1 MLHIVKKDVPKTR
14 EKIIVRVLAVL
25 AALAVASIIVV
36 FAGANPIEL
45 YIGIFQGC
53 FGTIHRFAATIVKMV
68 PLLVLSLGVMVA
80 FKMRFWNIGAEGQ
93 FLMGAVGTTLVVR
106 SFPNLPLPIMLLTMI
121 LVSFVFGAV
130 WLMIPAFFKARYGTN
145 ETLFTLMLNYIALTL
160 VTALQYDFWKDPAA
174 NGMPKIANLPNNAL
188 LPNVSGFNLSILMA
202 VIIVLAMYYFMNRSK
217 RGFEI
222 SVLGESENTARY
234 IGINVTKTIMI
245 AALISGGLCGIVGM
259 MQITGVSGALSTEIT
274 GGLGFTAIIV
284 AWLSGLK
291 VPFVVMNSFA
301 FAVLLQG
308 ASYIQTAFQIPGSVA
323 EMIQAIILFFIL
335 GSEFALQYRFVS
347 DKTKSEVA

>member
-1 MLHIVKKDVPKTR
+1 MLHIVKKDVPKNR
-14 EKIIVRVLAVL
+14 EKIVVRLSAVL
-25 AALAVASIIVV
+25 AALAVASIIVLV
-36 FAGANPIEL
+36 AGANPIEL

-53 FGTIHRFAATIVKMV
+53 FGSVYRFSATIEKMV

-93 FLMGAVGTTLVVR
+93 FQMGAVGTTLVVR
-106 SFPNLPLPIMLLTMI
+106 LLPDLPLPIMLVLMI
-121 LVSFVFGAV
+121 VASFAFGAV
-130 WLMIPAFFKARYGTN
+130 WLMIPAFFKARFGTN

-174 NGMPKIANLPNNAL
+174 NGMPKIANLPENAL
-188 LPNVSGFNLSILMA
+188 LPSVSGFNLSILMA
-202 VIIVLAMYYFMNRSK
+202 VVIILAMYYFTNRSK
-217 RGFEI
+217 IGFEI
-222 SVLGESENTARY
+222 AVLGESENTARY
-234 IGINVTKTIMI
+234 IGINVTKTIII
-245 AALISGGLCGIVGM
+245 AALVSGGLCGIVGM
-259 MQITGVSGALSTEIT
+259 MQTTGVSGALSTEIT

-291 VPFVVMNSFA
+291 VPFVVVNSFA

-335 GSEFALQYRFVS
+335 GSEFVLQYRFVS

>member
-1 MLHIVKKDVPKTR
+1 MLHIVKKDVPKTQD
-14 EKIIVRVLAVL
+14 KVMVRILSVA
-25 AALAVASIIVV
+25 AALVVASIIVI

-53 FGTIHRFAATIVKMV
+53 FGSVHRFGATIEKMV
-68 PLLVLSLGVMVA
+68 PLLILSLGVMVA

-93 FLMGAVGTTLVVR
+93 FLMGAVGTTLIVR
-106 SFPNLPLPIMLLTMI
+106 LFPDLPLPIMLLFMLI
-121 LVSFVFGAV
+121 VSFIFGAV
-130 WLMIPAFFKARYGTN
+130 WLMIPAFFKARFGTN
-145 ETLFTLMLNYIALTL
+145 ETLFTLMLNYLALTL

-174 NGMPKIANLPNNAL
+174 NGMPKIANLPENAL
-188 LPNVSGFNLSILMA
+188 LPSISGFNLGILIAIM
-202 VIIVLAMYYFMNRSK
+202 VVLVMYFFMNHSK
-217 RGFEI
+217 IGFEI
-222 SVLGESENTARY
+222 AVLGESENTARY
-234 IGINVTKTIMI
+234 IGINVTRTMII
-245 AALISGGLCGIVGM
+245 AALVSGGLCGIVGM
-259 MQITGVSGALSTEIT
+259 IQTTGVSGALTVEIT

-291 VPFVVMNSFA
+291 VPFVVINSFA

-335 GSEFALQYRFVS
+335 GSEFLLQYRFVS

>member
-14 EKIIVRVLAVL
+14 EKIVVRLSAVL
-25 AALAVASIIVV
+25 AALAVASVIVV

-45 YIGIFQGC
+45 YIGIVQGC
-53 FGTIHRFAATIVKMV
+53 FGSLYRFAATVEKMV

-106 SFPNLPLPIMLLTMI
+106 LLPDLPLPIMLVLMI
-121 LVSFVFGAV
+121 AVSFVFGAV
-130 WLMIPAFFKARYGTN
+130 WLMIPAFFKARFGTN

-174 NGMPKIANLPNNAL
+174 NGMPKIANLPENAL
-188 LPNVSGFNLSILMA
+188 LPSAGGFNLSILMA

-217 RGFEI
+217 IGFEI
-222 SVLGESENTARY
+222 AVLGESENTARY
-234 IGINVTKTIMI
+234 IGINVTRTIII
-245 AALISGGLCGIVGM
+245 AALVSGGLCGVVGM
-259 MQITGVSGALSTEIT
+259 MQTTGVSGALSTEIT

-291 VPFVVMNSFA
+291 VPFVVVNSFA

-335 GSEFALQYRFVS
+335 GSEFVLQYRFVS

>member
-1 MLHIVKKDVPKTR
+1 MLHIVKKDVPKTQ
-14 EKIIVRVLAVL
+14 EKIIVRVLSVV
-25 AALAVASIIVV
+25 AALVVASIIVI

-53 FGTIHRFAATIVKMV
+53 FGSIHRFGATIEKMV
-68 PLLVLSLGVMVA
+68 PLLILSLGVMVA

-106 SFPNLPLPIMLLTMI
+106 LFPNLPLPMMLLLMLI
-121 LVSFVFGAV
+121 VSFMFGAV
-130 WLMIPAFFKARYGTN
+130 WLMIPAFFKARFGTN

-160 VTALQYDFWKDPAA
+160 VIALQYDFWKDPAA
-174 NGMPKIANLPNNAL
+174 NGMPKIANLPENAL
-188 LPNVSGFNLSILMA
+188 LPSISVFNLSILIA
-202 VIIVLAMYYFMNRSK
+202 IIVILAMYFFMNRSK
-217 RGFEI
+217 IGFEI
-222 SVLGESENTARY
+222 AVLGESENTARY
-234 IGINVTKTIMI
+234 IGINVTKTIII
-245 AALISGGLCGIVGM
+245 AALVSGGLCGIVGM
-259 MQITGVSGALSTEIT
+259 IQTTGVSGALSVEIT

-291 VPFVVMNSFA
+291 VPFVVLNSFA

-335 GSEFALQYRFVS
+335 GSEFVLQYRFVS

>member
-1 MLHIVKKDVPKTR
+1 MLHIVKKDAPKTQ
-14 EKIIVRVLAVL
+14 EKIIVRALAVV
-25 AALAVASIIVV
+25 AALTVASIIVV

-53 FGTIHRFAATIVKMV
+53 FGGVHRFAATIEKMV

-80 FKMRFWNIGAEGQ
+80 FKMHFWNIGAEGQ
-93 FLMGAVGTTLVVR
+93 FLMGAVGTTMVVR
-106 SFPNLPLPIMLLTMI
+106 TLPDLPLPIMLFCMI
-121 LVSFVFGAV
+121 VVSFIFGAI
-130 WLMIPAFFKARYGTN
+130 WLMIPAFFKARFGTN

-174 NGMPKIANLPNNAL
+174 NGMPKIANLPDNAL
-188 LPNVSGFNLSILMA
+188 LPSASGFNLSILMA
-202 VIIVLAMYYFMNRSK
+202 VIIVIVMYYFMNRSK
-217 RGFEI
+217 IGFEI
-222 SVLGESENTARY
+222 EVLGESENTARY
-234 IGINVTKTIMI
+234 IGINVTKTVLI
-245 AALISGGLCGIVGM
+245 AALVSGGLCGMVGM
-259 MQITGVSGALSTEIT
+259 MQITGVSGALSVEIT

-284 AWLSGLK
+284 AWLSGLR
-291 VPFVVMNSFA
+291 VPFIVLNSFA

-347 DKTKSEVA
+347 DKSKSEVA

>member
-1 MLHIVKKDVPKTR
+1 MLHIVKKDDPKVR
-14 EKIIVRVLAVL
+14 DKVIIRVAAVL
-25 AALAVASIIVV
+25 AALIAASVIVV

-53 FGTIHRFAATIVKMV
+53 FGGVYRFASTINKMV

-106 SFPNLPLPIMLLTMI
+106 MFPSLPLPVMLLLMVI
-121 LVSFVFGAV
+121 VSFVFGAV
-130 WLMIPAFFKARYGTN
+130 WLIIPAFFKARFGTN

-174 NGMPKIANLPNNAL
+174 NGMPKIANLPENAL
-188 LPNVSGFNLSILMA
+188 LPSISGYNFSIVMT
-202 VIIVLAMYYFMNRSK
+202 VIIVLAMYFFMNRSK
-217 RGFEI
+217 IGFEI
-222 SVLGESENTARY
+222 AVLGESENTARY
-234 IGINVTKTIMI
+234 IGINVPKTILI
-245 AALISGGLCGIVGM
+245 AALVSGGLCGMVGM
-259 MQITGVSGALSTEIT
+259 MQTAGVSGALSTEIT

-291 VPFVVMNSFA
+291 VPFVVVNSFA

-323 EMIQAIILFFIL
+323 EMIQAIILFFII
-335 GSEFALQYRFVS
+335 GSEFLLQYRVVS

>member
-14 EKIIVRVLAVL
+14 DKIIIRVLSVV
-25 AALAVASIIVV
+25 AAMIVASIIVI

-45 YIGIFQGC
+45 YIGILQGC
-53 FGTIHRFAATIVKMV
+53 FGSIHRFGATIEKMV
-68 PLLVLSLGVMVA
+68 PLLILSLGVMVA

-106 SFPNLPLPIMLLTMI
+106 LLPNLPLPIMLLLMLI
-121 LVSFVFGAV
+121 VSFIFGAV
-130 WLMIPAFFKARYGTN
+130 WLMIPAFFKARFGTN

-174 NGMPKIANLPNNAL
+174 NGMPKIANLPENAL
-188 LPNVSGFNLSILMA
+188 LPSISGFNFSILIA
-202 VIIVLAMYYFMNRSK
+202 IIVVLVMYFFMNKSK
-217 RGFEI
+217 IGFEI
-222 SVLGESENTARY
+222 AVLGESENTARY
-234 IGINVTKTIMI
+234 IGINVTKTIII
-245 AALISGGLCGIVGM
+245 AALVSGGLCGIVGM
-259 MQITGVSGALSTEIT
+259 IQTTGVSGALSVEIT

-291 VPFVVMNSFA
+291 VPFVVLNSFA

-335 GSEFALQYRFVS
+335 GSEFVLQYRFVS